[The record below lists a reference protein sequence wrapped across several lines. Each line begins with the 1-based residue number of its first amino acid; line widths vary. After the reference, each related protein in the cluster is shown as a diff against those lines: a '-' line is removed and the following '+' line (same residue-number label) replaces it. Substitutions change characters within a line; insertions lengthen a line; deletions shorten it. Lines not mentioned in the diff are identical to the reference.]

1 MKRSRGDALGKGKG
15 KGNGDIKVKG
25 EGGDD
30 PIAKRLETIRFANT
44 EVFGNPSFRPLQE
57 EAIMANLSGRDVF
70 LVLPTGGGKSLCY
83 QLPAVVKYG
92 V

>member
-1 MKRSRGDALGKGKG
+1 MIIGKGKMRGIG
-15 KGNGDIKVKG
+15 KGNG
-25 EGGDD
+25 EAGGSSDS
-30 PIAKRLETIRFANT
+30 AAASALSSRLRQIRFANT

>member
-1 MKRSRGDALGKGKG
+1 MIIGKGKMSQIGKGKG
-15 KGNGDIKVKG
+15 
-25 EGGDD
+25 EAGGSSES
-30 PIAKRLETIRFANT
+30 AAASALSSRLDQIRFANT